1 LTKKYAMKK
10 LLFCLTSA
18 VFFIACSHSR
28 VSQEVVKTAA
38 QTDSLV
44 DGKSF
49 QFTAQNV
56 QPLGGR
62 SRILTTLY
70 FVRVNNDKLQVDLP
84 YFGKAYTASINA
96 SASPLR
102 FESTEFVYQVEK
114 KKDGRTLMIQ
124 PRGTDVRQLQFT
136 IYDNGTA
143 YLNVVSNSRQAINF
157 TGYLQT
163 LPVPKQTTNP

>member
-1 LTKKYAMKK
+1 MKK
-10 LLFCLTSA
+10 VLIALILLFP
-18 VFFIACSHSR
+18 
-28 VSQEVVKTAA
+28 
-38 QTDSLV
+38 
-44 DGKSF
+44 
-49 QFTAQNV
+49 AQNIYAAEIILES
-56 QPLGGR
+56 PRGG
-62 SRILTTLY
+62 
-70 FVRVNNDKLQVDLP
+70 F
-84 YFGKAYTASINA
+84 
-96 SASPLR
+96 
-102 FESTEFVYQVEK
+102 STEFVYQVEK